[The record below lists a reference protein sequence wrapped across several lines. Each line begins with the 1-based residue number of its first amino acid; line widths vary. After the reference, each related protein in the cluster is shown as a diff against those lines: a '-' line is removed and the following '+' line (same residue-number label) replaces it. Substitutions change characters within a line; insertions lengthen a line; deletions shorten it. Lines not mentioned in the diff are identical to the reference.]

1 MPFRYLPYEDNVL
14 VETFS
19 ENFLLITGKGVS
31 YERLFCR
38 HLELYTDSSVLAL
51 VLGAESRDHRLFCQ
65 WLRENGH
72 AEPKRLTS
80 QTPANDRRNVY
91 LEGSVK
97 FVTSNI
103 LVNDFLADRVPLEH
117 LTCIL
122 IYRAHAVFRSALD
135 AFLLGQIRKKNA
147 NCLVKAFSDQPLA
160 FAQGIGK
167 LQRAATLLQVDKV
180 RFLPRFHIE
189 AIKGLE
195 QCSPVE
201 EFEVQMTAAFRA
213 VEGFLRELLTA
224 CVQELRQCSTGQLPS
239 EVVNVDLA
247 GSRWFD
253 SAIKRHL
260 GTDPQDILSS
270 KALQLI
276 SDIARFRQLINCL
289 ESQDGRAFSKAVKTL
304 FTSKS
309 TFQKNSGWLFTDAAD
324 KLFKTASS
332 MENELPNKWDALS
345 VILGEIYN
353 GEAKELDPLLTVI
366 FVNNDRAAAQ
376 LKEHI
381 TACWLANEKS
391 PKELFVEIG
400 VEEIM
405 GKSFSSAVLIQ
416 NSQNRHSA
424 LVALYSLHP
433 CSAIIYNADLW
444 LLRQLEVYC
453 LTDTAR
459 TSELRIFFL
468 MYTNSMEEE
477 RYLKSV
483 SQERVCFE
491 QLFKEELALVITKNV
506 DAAIVPPEAD
516 QPSQSLVIVDM
527 REFRSDLP
535 TNLHIRGL
543 RILPSTL
550 TVGDYILA
558 PHICVERKATNDLI
572 GSLIHGRLY
581 SQCEAM
587 CSHYKKPV
595 LLIQLE
601 NFRRSWHKLGD
612 RLAARL
618 VCLTLKFPQL
628 SLVWTVSSL
637 SVADLFIEF
646 KWNRPEP
653 DAEKAI
659 NLGKEIGD
667 QSEDASSSRTRC
679 STLLHC
685 LPGMGEKNAAAFT
698 AAKLNLRQLFTMDK
712 EGLSKLA
719 SSNLIGSDLY
729 NLFNDDFSSAEE
741 VIGKRKRKI

>member
-1 MPFRYLPYEDNVL
+1 MPFRYLAYEDNIL

-51 VLGAESRDHRLFCQ
+51 VLGADSRDHRLFCQ

-103 LVNDFLADRVPLEH
+103 LVNDFLAERVPVQH

-189 AIKGLE
+189 AIKALE

-201 EFEVQMTAAFRA
+201 EFEVQMTTAFRA

-224 CVQELRQCSTGQLPS
+224 CVQELRQCTTGQLPG

-247 GSRWFD
+247 GSQWFD

-260 GTDPQDILSS
+260 GTDPQDVLSS

-276 SDIARFRQLINCL
+276 ADIARFRQLINCL
-289 ESQDGRAFSKAVKTL
+289 ESQDGKAFSKAVKML

-324 KLFKTASS
+324 KLFQTASS

-345 VILGEIYN
+345 VILAEIYN
-353 GEAKELDPLLTVI
+353 GEAKELNPLVTIV
-366 FVNNDRAAAQ
+366 FVNNDRAAVQ

-391 PKELFVEIG
+391 PKELSVEIG
-400 VEEIM
+400 VEEIL
-405 GKSFSSAVLIQ
+405 GKSFSSVVLIQ

-424 LVALYSLHP
+424 LMALYSLHP
-433 CSAIIYNADLW
+433 CSTIIYNADLW
-444 LLRQLEVYC
+444 LLRELEVYC
-453 LTDTAR
+453 LTDTTR

-468 MYTNSMEEE
+468 MYSNSMEEE

-506 DAAIVPPEAD
+506 DATILSPEAE

-587 CSHYKKPV
+587 CTHYKKPI

-653 DAEKAI
+653 DPEKAVS
-659 NLGKEIGD
+659 LGKEIGD
-667 QSEDASSSRTRC
+667 PSEDTSASRTYC

-741 VIGKRKRKI
+741 VLGKRKRKI